1 MLRVRLSPVPHMLL
15 QDQHKNA
22 GKILGW
28 HPAHLPPLPPPAL
41 GPAGQTHSSARLRPR
56 AQLKIETNHA
66 AAAEIPCP
74 AAHGEPGVRGS
85 GPRGAGR
92 GAWGCGAV
100 SRRWRV
106 AQQGLTL
113 CQPSLLPPPLFP
125 CRAGTEAGG
134 GSRRCRRGVELPT
147 FLIPDSHSLLDLGSG
162 MSWGRRE
169 HHAAL
174 GKPPD
179 SPNKTCRGSS
189 PPCEAAQAS
198 SPPNAS
204 SRGWEAA
211 VPSFLGRDAAGWKG
225 CRAPPARL
233 QTPTQPRGPH
243 AALGD
248 TGLGVLP
255 GPSQG

>member
-1 MLRVRLSPVPHMLL
+1 MPCCPRRAWRAWIWAPRCRQRCLGVRRCQQEMESGSAGPDPVP
-15 QDQHKNA
+15 A
-22 GKILGW
+22 
-28 HPAHLPPLPPPAL
+28 LPPSPPP
-41 GPAGQTHSSARLRPR
+41 T
-56 AQLKIETNHA
+56 
-66 AAAEIPCP
+66 
-74 AAHGEPGVRGS
+74 
-85 GPRGAGR
+85 
-92 GAWGCGAV
+92 
-100 SRRWRV
+100 
-106 AQQGLTL
+106 
-113 CQPSLLPPPLFP
+113 LFP